1 MTAMTE
7 KNLAERAGHL
17 EMLKGGKRDKKKKA
31 PQIVKAKSDTS
42 ATQKH

>member
-17 EMLKGGKRDKKKKA
+17 EMLKGGKRDKKKKGTTDC
-31 PQIVKAKSDTS
+31 KGEK
-42 ATQKH
+42 